1 MDSQS
6 WWGGRRETRQ
16 LLSCVPGVVMEM
28 LGRGGDGEEASWGKW
43 CLGCRVEECHGQC
56 MPWPEQREQR
66 GARASRLGR

>member
-1 MDSQS
+1 
-6 WWGGRRETRQ
+6 
-16 LLSCVPGVVMEM
+16 MEM